1 MLSLRSFLA
10 LTVAVAWG
18 GQLYAEDIDLTD
30 YPEIDAMTE
39 EEWGAT
45 EDSLLDKMD
54 AVEES
59 GGGYSDLIDVLTKNE
74 YDMMVLL
81 HDPLPEG
88 EEDLE
93 SACKIGADGRQLL
106 LGDQLAGDDW
116 SLTFTGNY
124 TVVNGKLVPHTDPL
138 PPILPARLV
147 SVSGGYDVYVASRQV
162 PEQTRWQIP
171 VRGELDF
178 TLADVMTAAPEFETQ
193 VEEVFGC
200 PFEEYARIVSYREQD
215 GGYDQMVMIPIDHDF
230 IVGLMQSA
238 RGPATSSYMLM
249 LER

>member
-1 MLSLRSFLA
+1 MSS
-10 LTVAVAWG
+10 WG
-18 GQLYAEDIDLTD
+18 GQLAAEDLDLTD

-59 GGGYSDLIDVLTKNE
+59 GGNYNDLVDVLTQNE
-74 YDMMVLL
+74 LDMMMLL
-81 HDPLPEG
+81 HDSLPEW
-88 EEDLE
+88 EKDMDLV
-93 SACKIGADGRQLL
+93 CTIGAGGRKLL

-138 PPILPARLV
+138 PPVLPARLV
-147 SVSGGYDVYVASRQV
+147 SVNGGYDVYVASRQV
-162 PEQTRWQIP
+162 PEQTRWQTP
-171 VRGELDF
+171 VQGELDF

-193 VEEVFGC
+193 IEEVFNC

-238 RGPATSSYMLM
+238 RGPATSTYMVALA
-249 LER
+249 R